1 MGSLRRYLLVTVS
14 AAALSTSAMAADI
27 PARMPVKAPPPV
39 VAPWSWAGF
48 YIGLHAGAVW
58 NHAAFT
64 DLGDETVP
72 PIANRAPLGVEF
84 WKPHKAGF
92 AGGGQIGYNFQSGN
106 IVYGLEADFSG
117 VSNKVSAVINP
128 PVTFTPVSAKT
139 ELNWMATVRGRLGVT
154 LSPTLLYVTGG
165 LAVAHFKDAWGAA
178 SLAVPEYASN
188 RTRAGWTVGGGVEH
202 MFARNWTAKIEA
214 LYADFGDWTAI
225 NTIANANVGFYRSRF
240 EHQVVTVRGGLNYKW

>member
-1 MGSLRRYLLVTVS
+1 MGGLRHFLLTTVS
-14 AAALSTSAMAADI
+14 AAALSTSALAADI
-27 PARMPVKAPPPV
+27 PARVPVKAPPPV
-39 VAPWSWAGF
+39 VVAPSWAGF
-48 YIGLHAGAVW
+48 YIGVHAGVAW

-64 DLGDETVP
+64 DIGDEGVP
-72 PIANRAPLGVEF
+72 PTSNRAPLGTEI
-84 WKPHKAGF
+84 WKPHTAGF

-117 VSNKVSAVINP
+117 VSNKASAIISP

-139 ELNWMATVRGRLGVT
+139 ELSWMATVRGRLGVT

-165 LAVAHFKDAWGAA
+165 LAVAHFKDAWGGVF
-178 SLAVPEYASN
+178 LAVPEYASN

-225 NTIANANVGFYRSRF
+225 NPIVNGNVGFYRSRF
-240 EHQVVTVRGGLNYKW
+240 EHQVVTLRGGLNYKW